1 MSSDAV
7 RCRLRSAVCPL
18 GEELWVVLQNS
29 GHLLYYRTAT
39 DPSPFNVIR
48 LQDCAAYVL
57 AST

>member
-1 MSSDAV
+1 M